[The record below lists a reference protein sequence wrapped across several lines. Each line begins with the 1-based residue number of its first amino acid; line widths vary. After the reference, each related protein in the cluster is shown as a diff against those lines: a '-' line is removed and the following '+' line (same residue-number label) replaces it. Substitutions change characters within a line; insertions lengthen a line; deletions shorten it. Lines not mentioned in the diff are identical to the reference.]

1 MTRAAKHSNS
11 EEIVTVGG
19 GPAGL
24 VTALLIASAGVPV
37 RLFAPPTGKGDTR
50 TTALLRGSV
59 EVLRTVGAW
68 DELAGVAA
76 PLNVMRIVD
85 ATGRLL
91 RAPEVSF
98 DSGEIGGGPFGYN
111 VKNSVLVKALENGA
125 AHYKGLSVDRRK
137 IAAVTPG
144 QQEVQLKAEDGAA
157 ISTPLVAAADG
168 RNSLCRKAAGITT
181 SEGRYEQMA
190 LAFNIVHEIDHENVS
205 TEFHIDSGPLTFVP
219 LPGRASSIVWVVRP
233 AEARRLL
240 ALEDAALCE
249 ELRRRSYAILG
260 DVLEVGPR
268 AAFPLSILSVST
280 MAARRIA
287 LIGEAGHVVP
297 PIGAQGLNLG
307 FRDAANLA
315 ELVADAWRAGTDPGD
330 KALLDTYAGRRRA
343 DVAARTAAI
352 DLLNR
357 SVLSGFLPL
366 QAARGAGL
374 YLLQKLGPLR
384 RLVMELGIEEPG
396 IASRIMRGEPL

>member
-1 MTRAAKHSNS
+1 MARMAKHPSS
-11 EEIVTVGG
+11 GEIVTVGG

-24 VTALLIASAGVPV
+24 ATALLIASAGVPV
-37 RLFAPPTGKGDTR
+37 RLFAPPADPNDTR

-59 EVLRTVGAW
+59 EVLKAAGVW
-68 DELAGVAA
+68 NKLAGDAA

-91 RAPEVSF
+91 RAPEVTF
-98 DSGEIGGGPFGYN
+98 DCREIGGGPFGYN
-111 VKNSVLVKALENGA
+111 VKNGILVAALENRA
-125 AHYKGLSVDRRK
+125 AAVTSLSVDRRK
-137 IAAVTPG
+137 IAVVTPG
-144 QQEVQLKAEDGAA
+144 EQAVRLETEDGAA
-157 ISTPLVAAADG
+157 FSTPLVAAADG
-168 RNSLCRKAAGITT
+168 RNSPCRKAAGITA

-190 LAFNIVHEIDHENVS
+190 LAFNIAHEIDHDNVS
-205 TEFHIDSGPLTFVP
+205 TEFHTESGPLTFVP

-233 AEARRLL
+233 AEARRLM
-240 ALEDAALCE
+240 ALDDAALAE
-249 ELRRRSYAILG
+249 ELRQRSYAILG
-260 DVLEVGPR
+260 DVLAVGPR
-268 AAFPLSILSVST
+268 AAFPISVLTVSA
-280 MAARRIA
+280 MAARRIV

-315 ELVADAWRAGTDPGD
+315 ELVADAWRAGKDPGD
-330 KALLDTYAGRRRA
+330 KALLETYAGRRRA
-343 DVAARTAAI
+343 DVKARTTAI

-374 YLLQKLGPLR
+374 YLLQRLGPLR
-384 RLVMELGIEEPG
+384 RLIMELGIEEPG
-396 IASRIMRGEPL
+396 TASRIMRGEPL